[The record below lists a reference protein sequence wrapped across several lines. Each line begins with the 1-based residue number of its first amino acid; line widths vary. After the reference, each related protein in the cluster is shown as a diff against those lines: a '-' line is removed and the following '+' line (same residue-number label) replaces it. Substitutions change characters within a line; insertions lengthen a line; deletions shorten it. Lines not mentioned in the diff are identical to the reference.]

1 MSKAKYKQFLKN
13 HKVTSGLSSSQ
24 IDLLASDL
32 VIAHKGGMGRIACTF
47 RPGDSSCKVHNH

>member
-1 MSKAKYKQFLKN
+1 MTKLKYKKFLKN

-32 VIAHKGGMGRIACTF
+32 AIAHKGGVGRISCTL
-47 RPGDSSCKVHNH
+47 RPENTKCTPC

>member
-47 RPGDSSCKVHNH
+47 RPGDKSCKVH